1 MKQKSKIY
9 LSLDDLNKLYGIS
22 PSVLKAIKSKRKKRK
37 LKKSKLNNKN
47 MDNIKSDSS
56 HMVLSSNL
64 LANETQRLN
73 ATNIQNHI
81 DNINRNN
88 KLLTENNKPKDDN
101 NKPKD
106 KNFDQINNIIEGIN
120 SGKIN
125 VSTNNNSIKLT
136 NKDLN
141 KKPGRPKNSDK
152 VEFLGEIQSNIK
164 VSNPLTNVKTNLMK
178 NKSKNVVAVDFDDT
192 YGNVSSGTGSDNFF
206 VNDNFD
212 VDISDIPK
220 VEEIIDTETVD
231 ELNSGIET
239 VNTQIDEPNS
249 DKEIIKQPEKII
261 HDYTSKQLKKI
272 AKDEKVNTAK
282 FKTKNDYFD
291 YLKENNFI

>member
-1 MKQKSKIY
+1 MKQNNKIY

-37 LKKSKLNNKN
+37 LKRNKLNNKN
-47 MDNIKSDSS
+47 MDNNKSDSK
-56 HMVLSSNL
+56 HMVISSNL

-81 DNINRNN
+81 DNINKNN

-106 KNFDQINNIIEGIN
+106 KNFEQINNIIDGIN

-178 NKSKNVVAVDFDDT
+178 NKTNNVIAVDFDDT
-192 YGNVSSGTGSDNFF
+192 YGNISYGTSSDNFF
-206 VNDNFD
+206 ISDNFD
-212 VDISDIPK
+212 EDISDIPK
-220 VEEIIDTETVD
+220 VEEIIDPETVD
-231 ELNSGIET
+231 EPKLGL
-239 VNTQIDEPNS
+239 
-249 DKEIIKQPEKII
+249 EKIENNEQSI
-261 HDYTSKQLKKI
+261 EDYNMKELKQFAQAYGIKK
-272 AKDEKVNTAK
+272 K
-282 FKTKNDYFD
+282 FKTKQDLFD
-291 YLKENNFI
+291 CLKENNIRIRYT

>member
-1 MKQKSKIY
+1 MKQNNKIY

-37 LKKSKLNNKN
+37 LKRNKLNDKN
-47 MDNIKSDSS
+47 MDNNKSDSK
-56 HMVLSSNL
+56 HMVISSNL

-88 KLLTENNKPKDDN
+88 KLLTENNKPKNDN

-178 NKSKNVVAVDFDDT
+178 NKTNNVIAVDFDDT
-192 YGNVSSGTGSDNFF
+192 YGNISSGTSSDNFF
-206 VNDNFD
+206 VSDNFD
-212 VDISDIPK
+212 EDISDIPK
-220 VEEIIDTETVD
+220 VEEIIDPETVD
-231 ELNSGIET
+231 EPNFGIKKVE
-239 VNTQIDEPNS
+239 N
-249 DKEIIKQPEKII
+249 KEQFIEDYNMKELKQFAQA
-261 HDYTSKQLKKI
+261 YGVKK
-272 AKDEKVNTAK
+272 K
-282 FKTKNDYFD
+282 FKTKQDLFD